1 MNHFLAIALSLLS
14 LTSCAL
20 CADRE
25 VSIPLDQFTD
35 VFPVG
40 RQTVRLAVHDNGSEH
55 FQVSFNHASPLTFTK
70 ADGFDTKGNN
80 VTLIFVNSSARIYY
94 VNTPRASAGCCILR
108 VSSD

>member
-1 MNHFLAIALSLLS
+1 MNRFLTILLSLLAG
-14 LTSCAL
+14 TSCAL

-25 VSIPLDQFTD
+25 VSIPLDQFTNI
-35 VFPVG
+35 FPVG
-40 RQTVRLAVHDNGSEH
+40 RQTVTLAIHDNGSEH
-55 FQVSFNHASPLTFTK
+55 FQVSFNHANPLAFTK

-80 VTLIFVNSSARIYY
+80 VTLIFVNTSARIFY